1 MKRRV
6 NQFFSDRDDEKFE
19 YLHQTSLTTSA
30 FDIGRTLQKMH
41 TAKVHK
47 NKKSLAYEYLCMTFW
62 TIHYQFV
69 NLNSVLSENSKM
81 KHQFCSILILLAVIH
96 CISAKNL
103 EGSIDQDSDAKLG
116 SRDARIFG
124 VRFSRFF
131 VKFQLSQSKYF
142 RRLQHPHLYC
152 QLQLLVILPRL
163 LSLQHVQDEEDL

>member
-124 VRFSRFF
+124 VRDFPGFS
-131 VKFQLSQSKYF
+131 
-142 RRLQHPHLYC
+142 
-152 QLQLLVILPRL
+152 
-163 LSLQHVQDEEDL
+163 